1 MILEKDIGK
10 KIRELRSLKGMTLD
24 VLAEK
29 TGFTKGYLSRVEN
42 SEKAPPVSTLIKIAK
57 ALQVDLSEILSEI
70 GGSNTVS
77 LVRKNERVVMAR
89 NGSVFGYY
97 YETLAHKF
105 LNKSMEP
112 YVITLPLN
120 LKEVPMFKHKGE
132 ELLLV
137 LEGKMKLTHGDRE
150 FVVEEGDCIYF
161 DSGVEHR
168 GAAIGT
174 KECKCLLVIYSPS

>member
-57 ALQVDLSEILSEI
+57 ALQVDLSEILSEM

-89 NGSVFGYY
+89 DGSVFGYY
-97 YETLAHKF
+97 YESLAHKF
-105 LNKSMEP
+105 TNKNMEP
-112 YVITLPLN
+112 YIITVPTN
-120 LKEVPMFKHKGE
+120 PKEVPHFKHKGE
-132 ELLLV
+132 EVLLV
-137 LEGKMKLTHGDRE
+137 LEGKMKFIHGDRE
-150 FVVEEGDCIYF
+150 FILEEGDCIYF
-161 DSGVEHR
+161 DSDIEHSS
-168 GAAIGT
+168 AVIGPND
-174 KECKCLLVIYSPS
+174 CKCMMVIYSPS

>member
-1 MILEKDIGK
+1 MFLEEEIGK
-10 KIRELRSLKGMTLD
+10 RIREIRSSKRMTLEI
-24 VLAEK
+24 LAKE

-42 SEKAPPVSTLIKIAK
+42 SEKAPPVSTLNIIAK
-57 ALQVDLSEILSEI
+57 ALQVNLSEILGETE
-70 GGSNTVS
+70 GTNVVS
-77 LVRKNERVVMAR
+77 LVKKNERVVMAR
-89 NGSVFGYY
+89 NGSIFGYY

-112 YVITLPLN
+112 YIITLPLN

-137 LEGKMKLTHGDRE
+137 LEGKMNLTHGNRE

-168 GAAIGT
+168 GTAIGT
-174 KECKCLLVIYSPS
+174 KECKCMLVIYSPR